1 MRILVIVYLQE
12 RNAVR
17 EWEKKFDI
25 IAQKKGRELFHN
37 SRVQEVNRNA
47 DMVQAAVI
55 GAQRYE
61 ISIRLKE
68 NMPVRMKC
76 QCPKARGGSN
86 CEHMAAVLYSVFGD
100 TAPVEKEQAA
110 EAGKRAEAVR
120 RKTEQAKKA
129 AVIKK
134 AEEEARREAQ
144 EEARRKAQEE
154 ARQETA
160 RRIAERNAEKAA
172 KKAERKRKREEAEKA
187 ARQAALEAERIRRE
201 EQERLRREAA
211 AAAGEAAK
219 KALEEAQRKAQEE
232 EAARKKAKK
241 IQEAIARKEREK
253 VQEKE
258 EQDTQEYQYF
268 DVKKIRAD
276 MQLSDKSVR
285 TGRNI
290 YENGKMQLDKFQTGY
305 MDRYDY
311 DGLVAEAR
319 GTGLNG
325 GDRYQVSLVFSRDQ
339 ALIRNCTCPACR
351 KRWYYDLKD
360 CAYIA
365 ALLQACE
372 DYLKANPVGDATNR
386 TGGFLLQAFEEKRAT
401 EVVAETAAQ
410 EESIILEPRLR
421 RQEESLYLSFK
432 IDAGKAY
439 VIKDLFEFC
448 GHVRRSET
456 AVYGTNTKINHRFG
470 NFTKNGRKWFD
481 YINRVVQEEER
492 LELRLEESLRNPY
505 RRSRKCSSL
514 ELYGWRLDQFFEV
527 MGSETVEFEEKTGD
541 KKEKF
546 RLGCKEANP
555 ELSMYIR
562 HNDLQD
568 TNVFHGVEVRCK
580 MPIFFQGADTLYY
593 IKNNF
598 LCKTQQAF
606 MEPVMPLVEQSEY
619 GEMEFQVGRSRLA
632 EFYYSILPL
641 LRESMEIIEENAE
654 EIHAYLPPEV
664 QFVFYLDAAGGDISC
679 RLHAKYGNR
688 EVSVLDIL
696 DQSRKGAVETF
707 RMVGREREVLH
718 MTAAL
723 FPETDYENDAL
734 CCGGD
739 EERMYR
745 VLEYGVEELAELGEV
760 QCTRKFRDLNVIRKV
775 KLSVGVTVASGL
787 LDLDIDTEDIS
798 REELLEVL
806 RGYRSRK
813 KYFRLKNGSFLNLE
827 DQNIR
832 MLGELMEA
840 MQLSPGEFVKGKMY
854 LPVYRTLYLDKMLE
868 ENEGIYS
875 KRDSHFRQM
884 VKNFKTVKEADYEVP
899 DSLVHTMRG
908 YQITG
913 YKWLRT
919 LESCQFGGI
928 LADDMGLG
936 KTLQMIAVL
945 LAAKEEGANG
955 TSLIISP
962 ASLVFNWGE
971 EFFRF
976 APQLNVLLLT
986 GSQEERQKKLESCQ
1000 EYDVLVTSYD
1010 LLKRDIAFYED
1021 KQFAYEVIDEAQ
1033 YIKNH
1038 TTAVAKAVKLVKS
1051 RMRIALTGTPVENRL
1066 SELWSIFDYL
1076 MPGFLY
1082 RYEVFKKEIETPIVK
1097 NKEENAMKRL
1107 QKMVAPFI
1115 LRRLKTDVLT
1125 ELPDKLEE
1133 IRYVQFEDAQRK
1145 IYDAQ
1150 VVQMQQRI
1158 AQQDGED
1165 FRKNKMQILA
1175 ELTKLRQVCCDPALC
1190 FENYRGNSAK
1200 LEACLELI
1208 QNAIDGGHKILVF
1221 SQFTSMLEIL
1231 QQGLES
1237 QNIRYNIITGATP
1250 KEKRLQMVRAF
1261 NEDSTPVFLISLK
1274 AGGVGLNLTGADVVI
1289 HYDPWWNLAVQNQAT
1304 DRAYRIGQTRKV
1316 TVYKLIARHTI
1327 EEKIQKL
1334 QESKKDLADQ
1344 IIGAGQLGGMSRE
1357 ELLELLEA

>member
-1 MRILVIVYLQE
+1 MK
-12 RNAVR
+12 

-25 IAQKKGRELFHN
+25 IAQKKGRELFH
-37 SRVQEVNRNA
+37 SARVQEVNRNG
-47 DMVQAAVI
+47 DMVQAAVV

-68 NMPVRMKC
+68 DMPVRMKC

-86 CEHMAAVLYSVFGD
+86 CEHMAAVLYSIFGD
-100 TAPVEKEQAA
+100 AAPVDKEKAA
-110 EAGKRAEAVR
+110 EA
-120 RKTEQAKKA
+120 
-129 AVIKK
+129 
-134 AEEEARREAQ
+134 
-144 EEARRKAQEE
+144 
-154 ARQETA
+154 A

-172 KKAERKRKREEAEKA
+172 KKAERKRRREEAEKA
-187 ARQAALEAERIRRE
+187 AIQAALEAERIRRE

-211 AAAGEAAK
+211 EAAAREAAQ
-219 KALEEAQRKAQEE
+219 KAQEEAQRKAREE
-232 EAARKKAKK
+232 EAAQKKARK
-241 IQEAIARKEREK
+241 IQEAIARREK
-253 VQEKE
+253 EKLRESE
-258 EQDTQEYQYF
+258 EQNTQEYQYF

-276 MQLSDKSVR
+276 MQLSDKNMR
-285 TGRNI
+285 RGQDI
-290 YENGKMQLDKFQTGY
+290 YENGKMQLEKFQTGY
-305 MDRYDY
+305 MDRYDF

-351 KRWYYDLKD
+351 KRWYYDQKD

-365 ALLQACE
+365 ALMQACE
-372 DYLKANPVGDATNR
+372 AYLKANPVGDATDR
-386 TGGFLLQAFEEKRAT
+386 AGGYLLHAFEEKRT
-401 EVVAETAAQ
+401 TDVVAETVAQ

-421 RQEESLYLSFK
+421 RQEESLYVSFK

-448 GHVRRSET
+448 WHVRRSET
-456 AVYGTNTKINHRFG
+456 AVYGTNTKINHRPG
-470 NFTKNGRKWFD
+470 NFTKNGKKWFD

-505 RRSRKCSSL
+505 RKSRKCSSL

-527 MGSETVEFEEKTGD
+527 MGGETVEYEEKTGE
-541 KKEKF
+541 KKAKF
-546 RLGCKEANP
+546 RLSCKEANP

-562 HNDLQD
+562 HNDLQEE
-568 TNVFHGVEVRCK
+568 NVFHGVDVCCK
-580 MPIFFQGADTLYY
+580 MPIFFHGADTLYY
-593 IKNNF
+593 IKNGF
-598 LCKTQQAF
+598 LCKTQQGF
-606 MEPVMPLVEQSEY
+606 MEPVMPFVEQAEY
-619 GEMEFQVGRSRLA
+619 GKVEFQVGRSRLA

-664 QFVFYLDAAGGDISC
+664 QFVFYLDAADGDISC
-679 RLHAKYGNR
+679 RLHAKYGDR
-688 EVSVLDIL
+688 EVSVLDI
-696 DQSRKGAVETF
+696 QNQARKGAVGTF
-707 RMVGREREVLH
+707 RMVGREWEILH

-739 EERMYR
+739 EERLYH
-745 VLEYGVEELAELGEV
+745 VLEHGVEELAELGEV
-760 QCTRKFRDLNVIRKV
+760 QCTRRFRDLNVIRKV
-775 KLSVGVTVASGL
+775 KLSVGVSVASGL

-827 DQNIR
+827 DHNIR
-832 MLGELMEA
+832 MLGELMET
-840 MQLSPGEFVKGKMY
+840 MQLSPGEFVKGKMH

-899 DSLVHTMRG
+899 DSLSRTMRG

-919 LESCQFGGI
+919 LEAYQFGGI

-936 KTLQMIAVL
+936 KTLQMISVL
-945 LAAKEEGANG
+945 LAAKEEGGNG
-955 TSLIISP
+955 TSLIVSP

-971 EFFRF
+971 EFSRF
-976 APQLNVLLLT
+976 APQLKVLLLT

-1000 EYDVLVTSYD
+1000 EHDVLVTSYD
-1010 LLKRDIAFYED
+1010 LLKRDIALYED

-1082 RYEVFKKEIETPIVK
+1082 RYEVFKKEIEMPIVK
-1097 NKEENAMKRL
+1097 NKEEDAMKRL

-1133 IRYVQFEDAQRK
+1133 IRYVKFEDAQRK

-1158 AQQDGED
+1158 AQQDSED
-1165 FRKNKMQILA
+1165 FQKNKMQILA

-1231 QQGLES
+1231 QHGLQE
-1237 QNIRYNIITGATP
+1237 QNISYNMITGATP

-1344 IIGAGQLGGMSRE
+1344 IVGAGTGQLGGMSRE